1 MLIDIDMLIH
11 CNQLDSKLINN
22 LYCSGLI
29 SYDTILFC
37 FYNNR
42 VYIFRSLTED
52 GWKAEVLY
60 MQITWF
66 QVIYDVSNA

>member
-42 VYIFRSLTED
+42 VYIFRSL
-52 GWKAEVLY
+52 
-60 MQITWF
+60 
-66 QVIYDVSNA
+66 